1 VLPRKSTI
9 YTDGWRAYDGLVM
22 EGYKHHRIH
31 HHDNEFARD
40 RRHINGI
47 ESFWSYAKLRL
58 AKLRGVRWE
67 YFYDHLKETEWRF
80 LVGALHHW
88 REHAAPMVPWL
99 RRYIAQGP
107 RMDSAPRCRCCGT
120 AHLKGEPT

>member
-1 VLPRKSTI
+1 MLPRKSTI
-9 YTDGWRAYDGLVM
+9 YTDGWRVYDGLVM

-58 AKLRGVRWE
+58 AKLRGVRW
-67 YFYDHLKETEWRF
+67 YSSMTTSKNRM
-80 LVGALHHW
+80 ALQSS
-88 REHAAPMVPWL
+88 P
-99 RRYIAQGP
+99 
-107 RMDSAPRCRCCGT
+107 
-120 AHLKGEPT
+120 

>member
-1 VLPRKSTI
+1 
-9 YTDGWRAYDGLVM
+9 M
-22 EGYKHHRIH
+22 EGYKHHRIP
-31 HHDNEFARD
+31 HHDNEFARA

-80 LVGALHHW
+80 NHRRENLFNFLIINLGSTPNLGKTLAYYCNSGGLLTMASRYHRAGLRLHV
-88 REHAAPMVPWL
+88 E
-99 RRYIAQGP
+99 
-107 RMDSAPRCRCCGT
+107 DT
-120 AHLKGEPT
+120 